1 MSTQSTCTQTARL
14 PKLVPVTQRFS
25 DEQIPDL
32 SAALHAQFQR
42 QEVSAIIRP
51 GQSVALLLGPGA
63 LPYSSPPSCRPS
75 PRSFLPWVQPLILC
89 RLQVWPH
96 LP

>member
-51 GQSVALLLGPGA
+51 GQSVALLLGP
-63 LPYSSPPSCRPS
+63 S
-75 PRSFLPWVQPLILC
+75 LPWVQPLILC